1 MKKESKQESKENLEK
16 LESKNTQNTMDALFS
31 GAIKFKEENFLAYKE
46 LFQDLKEGQNPHTL
60 FVGCSD
66 SRVVPNLITN
76 TLPGELFVVRNIAN
90 IVPPYRASEE
100 YVATTSAIE
109 YALLELNVENIII
122 CGHSH
127 CGGCAALYEDDHFIK
142 MPNVKNW
149 LKLILPVKEKV
160 LSLNPTTLAKRAYLT
175 EQINIER
182 QIMNLFTYP
191 QVKEKYLAREL
202 KIYGW
207 HYIIESGEVYNYDF
221 KLHEFNLLKG

>member
-1 MKKESKQESKENLEK
+1 MPQKTPNSLDSKTTNAP
-16 LESKNTQNTMDALFS
+16 NTIDLLFE
-31 GAIKFKEENFLAYKE
+31 GVIKFKEENFLAYKE
-46 LFQDLKEGQNPHTL
+46 LFENLKEGQNPHTL
-60 FVGCSD
+60 FVGCAD

-90 IVPPYRASEE
+90 IVPPYREAEE
-100 YVATTSAIE
+100 YLATTSAIE
-109 YALLELNVENIII
+109 YALEELKVENIII

-127 CGGCAALYEDDHFIK
+127 CGGCAALYEESHFVN

-149 LKLILPVKEKV
+149 LRLIEPVKKQV
-160 LSLNPTTLAKRAYLT
+160 LALNPKTTAMRAYLT

-191 QVKEKYLAREL
+191 KVKEKYLARTL
-202 KIYGW
+202 NIYGW

-221 KLHEFNLLKG
+221 KRHEFNLLKG

>member
-1 MKKESKQESKENLEK
+1 
-16 LESKNTQNTMDALFS
+16 MDLLFE

-46 LFQDLKEGQNPHTL
+46 LFENLKEGQNPHTL
-60 FVGCSD
+60 FVGCAD

-90 IVPPYRASEE
+90 IVPPYREAQE
-100 YVATTSAIE
+100 YLATTSAIE
-109 YALLELNVENIII
+109 YALEELKVENIII

-127 CGGCAALYEDDHFIK
+127 CGGCAALYEEGHFER

-149 LKLILPVKEKV
+149 LRLIAPVKEKV
-160 LSLNPTTLAKRAYLT
+160 LALKPKNHAMRAYLT

-191 QVKEKYLAREL
+191 KVKEKYLARTL

-221 KLHEFNLLKG
+221 KRHEFNLLKG